1 MTGLIE
7 RLPGW
12 PPVLPDLFAWVESG
26 LPGSLATPGLHG
38 IRIEESS
45 KEGMYILRAEL
56 PGVDPVEG
64 IELSISEG
72 VLTLRAERGAETTAK
87 HHTEFRYGTFARS
100 VRLPMRRPGRRCDRG
115 IHGRCPDRR
124 GSSAG
129 HEVGH
134 QDHSGATR
142 LSTRMWSACLCA
154 SRKGGVSRHALVRP
168 QGCIQPDPYD
178 AKLDGKVTTLPEQA
192 PTSEGFGQAVRTLVP
207 MVSAP
212 QVRAPRGRGLRTRRR
227 DSGRTHFHAASG

>member
-56 PGVDPVEG
+56 PGVDQVEG

-100 VRLPMRRPGRRCDRG
+100 VRLPAGARGDDATAEYTDGVLTVEVPVPDMKSGTRTIPVRR
-115 IHGRCPDRR
+115 
-124 GSSAG
+124 
-129 HEVGH
+129 V
-134 QDHSGATR
+134 
-142 LSTRMWSACLCA
+142 
-154 SRKGGVSRHALVRP
+154 
-168 QGCIQPDPYD
+168 
-178 AKLDGKVTTLPEQA
+178 
-192 PTSEGFGQAVRTLVP
+192 
-207 MVSAP
+207 
-212 QVRAPRGRGLRTRRR
+212 
-227 DSGRTHFHAASG
+227 